1 MQWNKMLSKSHNK
14 LNVDTAGNFCK
25 PKVRSLS
32 HISSS
37 LQKAYS
43 IKKNLLGKKWSVWYD
58 KGRIARKFYGMTNDV
73 DIMSDVLYAGV
84 ALFPEKKIKLIY
96 TFSEDGFSSAGISQS
111 EYKLQVQTA
120 SEDELML
127 MVADP
132 NLRVFVS
139 DRLIGALPTI
149 PCRQDLVDEYDKLT
163 IRNDH
168 CYSVIGANKNLLI
181 GCIAEKYRHYKDK
194 YLCETIVIVSVDG
207 IPYHF
212 FISPRAVGEVCGR
225 GSNIELIE
233 NYEYAKVSEGE
244 TYDCQG

>member
-1 MQWNKMLSKSHNK
+1 M
-14 LNVDTAGNFCK
+14 NVDTAGNFCK

-37 LQKAYS
+37 LQKAYT

-58 KGRIARKFYGMTNDV
+58 KGRIARKFYGMTRV
-73 DIMSDVLYAGV
+73 RDISAELSLVLLRSTV
-84 ALFPEKKIKLIY
+84 KKIKLIY
-96 TFSEDGFSSAGISQS
+96 TFSEDGFSSSGIGQS

-139 DRLIGALPTI
+139 DRLIGALTAI

-168 CYSVIGANKNLLI
+168 CYSVIGANRKLLVDYI
-181 GCIAEKYRHYKDK
+181 SERFRQYCQDK
-194 YLCETIVIVSVDG
+194 YLCEMVVIVSIDG

-212 FISPRAVGEVCGR
+212 FISPQ
-225 GSNIELIE
+225 SKIELIE

>member
-1 MQWNKMLSKSHNK
+1 MNIDS
-14 LNVDTAGNFCK
+14 AGNICK
-25 PKVRSLS
+25 PKIRSLS

-43 IKKNLLGKKWSVWYD
+43 IKKNLLGKKWNAWYD
-58 KGRIARKFYGMTNDV
+58 QGHAAGKFYGMTGARKK
-73 DIMSDVLYAGV
+73 IGLAG
-84 ALFPEKKIKLIY
+84 KKIKLIY
-96 TFSEDGFSSAGISQS
+96 TFSEDGFSSSGIGQS
-111 EYKLQVQTA
+111 DYKLQVQTA

-139 DRLIGALPTI
+139 DRLIGALQTI
-149 PCRQDLVDEYDKLT
+149 PCRQDLVDEYDRLT

-181 GCIAEKYRHYKDK
+181 GYITEKYRQYYGDK
-194 YLCETIVIVSVDG
+194 YLSETIVIISVDG

-225 GSNIELIE
+225 GTNIELIN

>member
-1 MQWNKMLSKSHNK
+1 MLSKSHNK
-14 LNVDTAGNFCK
+14 MNVDSAGNFCK
-25 PKVRSLS
+25 PKIRSLS

-58 KGRIARKFYGMTNDV
+58 KGRIARKFYGMTRV
-73 DIMSDVLYAGV
+73 RDISAELSLVLLRSTV
-84 ALFPEKKIKLIY
+84 KKIKLIY
-96 TFSEDGFSSAGISQS
+96 TFSEDGFSSSGIGQS

-139 DRLIGALPTI
+139 DRLIGALTAI

-168 CYSVIGANKNLLI
+168 CYSVIGANRKLLVDYI
-181 GCIAEKYRHYKDK
+181 SERFRQYCQDK
-194 YLCETIVIVSVDG
+194 YLCEMVVIVSIDG

-212 FISPRAVGEVCGR
+212 FISPQ
-225 GSNIELIE
+225 SKIELIE

>member
-1 MQWNKMLSKSHNK
+1 MLSKSHNK
-14 LNVDTAGNFCK
+14 MNVDSAGNFCK
-25 PKVRSLS
+25 PKIRSLS

-37 LQKAYS
+37 LQKAYT

-58 KGRIARKFYGMTNDV
+58 KGRIARKFYGMTRV
-73 DIMSDVLYAGV
+73 RDISAELSLVLLRSTV
-84 ALFPEKKIKLIY
+84 KKIKLIY
-96 TFSEDGFSSAGISQS
+96 TFSEDGFSSSGIGQS

-139 DRLIGALPTI
+139 DRLIGALTAI

-168 CYSVIGANKNLLI
+168 CYSVIGANRKLLVDYI
-181 GCIAEKYRHYKDK
+181 SERFRQYYQDK
-194 YLCETIVIVSVDG
+194 YLCEMVVIVSIDG

-212 FISPRAVGEVCGR
+212 FISPR
-225 GSNIELIE
+225 SKIELIE

>member
-1 MQWNKMLSKSHNK
+1 MLSKSHNK
-14 LNVDTAGNFCK
+14 MNVDSAGNFCK
-25 PKVRSLS
+25 PKIRSLS

-58 KGRIARKFYGMTNDV
+58 KGHAAGKFYGMTWAKSNGC
-73 DIMSDVLYAGV
+73 LR
-84 ALFPEKKIKLIY
+84 FKKIKLIY
-96 TFSEDGFSSAGISQS
+96 TFSEDGFSSSGIGPEGARFLYPWQS

-139 DRLIGALPTI
+139 DRLIGALTAI

-168 CYSVIGANKNLLI
+168 CYSVIGANRKLLVDYI
-181 GCIAEKYRHYKDK
+181 SERFRQYCQDK
-194 YLCETIVIVSVDG
+194 YLCEMVVIVSIDG

-212 FISPRAVGEVCGR
+212 FISPQ
-225 GSNIELIE
+225 SKIELIE

>member
-1 MQWNKMLSKSHNK
+1 MLSKSHNK
-14 LNVDTAGNFCK
+14 MNVDTAGNFCK

-37 LQKAYS
+37 LQKAYT

-111 EYKLQVQTA
+111 GYKLQVQTA

-139 DRLIGALPTI
+139 DRLIGALTAI

-168 CYSVIGANKNLLI
+168 CYSVIGANRKLLVDYI
-181 GCIAEKYRHYKDK
+181 SERFRQYCQDK
-194 YLCETIVIVSVDG
+194 YLCEMVVIVSIDG

-212 FISPRAVGEVCGR
+212 FISPQ
-225 GSNIELIE
+225 SKIELIE